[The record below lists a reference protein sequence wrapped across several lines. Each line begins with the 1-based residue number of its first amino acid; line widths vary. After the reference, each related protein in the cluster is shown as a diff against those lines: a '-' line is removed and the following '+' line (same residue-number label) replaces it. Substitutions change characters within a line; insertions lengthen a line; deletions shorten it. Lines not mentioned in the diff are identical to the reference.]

1 MMKTSRHAFP
11 NTFHSAR
18 SGRVAFGLVVFTASV
33 MGFTSGDALARSPN
47 ASSALQESEGVLIER
62 PRGDLRRVLIS
73 NHESPEVPPARRRLN
88 AEERDALHRDLRDAM
103 RGAYPDNASGRKK
116 GR

>member
-1 MMKTSRHAFP
+1 MKTSPHAFP
-11 NTFHSAR
+11 NTFHPAR
-18 SGRVAFGLVVFTASV
+18 RVRGLFGLAVLSAS
-33 MGFTSGDALARSPN
+33 MLGLTSTDAFARSPN
-47 ASSALQESEGVLIER
+47 AAGALTDSEGIRIEQ

-73 NHESPEVPPARRRLN
+73 NPESPEAPPARRRLN

-103 RGAYPDNASGRKK
+103 RGAYPENAVGRKK

>member
-1 MMKTSRHAFP
+1 MKTSHPAFP
-11 NTFHSAR
+11 QTSHPAR
-18 SGRVAFGLVVFTASV
+18 RVRVAFGLAVLTASV
-33 MGFTSGDALARSPN
+33 MGLTSSSALARSPN
-47 ASSALQESEGVLIER
+47 ASPVLQDSEGVLIER

-73 NHESPEVPPARRRLN
+73 NHESQEAPPARRRLN

-103 RGAYPDNASGRKK
+103 RGAYPENAVGRKK